1 MHLVSL
7 ILRHFSV
14 LSFRRFSR
22 GLLWLILHR
31 WNYRQEQS
39 ICVFCHSVQFSNVT
53 FLSRDGRTHL
63 GKTTISEYKHN
74 TSRRPFDILIAC
86 EVSSAFFPILALIQ
100 YCELLGSYPGPLFCH
115 ADQSP
120 ILTHQFNV
128 ELQHCLAY
136 CGLDTSR
143 YKSHSFRIGG
153 ACHAADRG
161 YSDAQIRVL
170 GRWKSDAF

>member
-1 MHLVSL
+1 MAFCGLSRIGEL
-7 ILRHFSV
+7 TAKNNRFASSV
-14 LSFRRFSR
+14 IQLSS
-22 GLLWLILHR
+22 
-31 WNYRQEQS
+31 
-39 ICVFCHSVQFSNVT
+39 VT
-53 FLSRDGRTHL
+53 FLSRNGRTHVV
-63 GKTTISEYKHN
+63 KTTISEYNHN
-74 TSRRPFDILIAC
+74 RSRRPFDILIAC

-100 YCELLGSYPGPLFCH
+100 YCELRGSSPGPLFCH

-153 ACHAADRG
+153 ACHDTGFYCVVIILLLVGTHRHLLLRIT
-161 YSDAQIRVL
+161 Y
-170 GRWKSDAF
+170 

>member
-1 MHLVSL
+1 MNLPPRA
-7 ILRHFSV
+7 IDLRL
-14 LSFRRFSR
+14 LSFS
-22 GLLWLILHR
+22 
-31 WNYRQEQS
+31 
-39 ICVFCHSVQFSNVT
+39 SVQFSN
-53 FLSRDGRTHL
+53 FLSRNGGTHVV
-63 GKTTISEYKHN
+63 KTTISEYKHN

-86 EVSSAFFPILALIQ
+86 EVSSVFFPILALIQ
-100 YCELLGSYPGPLFCH
+100 YCELRRSSPGPLFCH
-115 ADQSP
+115 ADQSS

-161 YSDAQIRVL
+161 YSDAQIRAL